1 MSNSNDDPRAAL
13 RRGVYL
19 LLIFVGVGAMLGR
32 ILAID
37 AVDRTAVEDY
47 RVKEGVGAKR
57 KALEAQGVH
66 GQQLAEA
73 LRKEETRLDERLAR
87 RRPFL
92 SANDRSRWATVRAL
106 VEDDMRIPGFPYA
119 IDRVIQ
125 QPNWD
130 TIDMVKHKDD
140 GHLYSSKPPLLA
152 TLIAGEYW
160 VIYRLSGLSL
170 GTHPFEVGRFMLVT
184 LNVIPLAIYFLL
196 LASLVERLGKSDWG
210 RIFVM
215 TAAVFATFLTTF
227 AVVLTNHVQGAVC
240 VMVALWAAVPI
251 WFDGERRWPYFA
263 LAGLS
268 SALLVADELPGLSLA
283 VALGLALLWKAP
295 RPAILAWLPACAL
308 VAAAFFGT
316 NWIAHHS
323 LRLPYAH
330 NKGTDNWYDYTYQV
344 GDRTIESYWNHPQGV
359 DLGEKSPAVYALH
372 SLVGHHGIFSLTP
385 IWLLSAAGTLVWLFQ
400 RRDRRLRELALLV
413 GAVTVVCVAFYLF
426 GVPMDKRSYGGVN
439 CGFRWVFFLTPLWL
453 LVMLP
458 AVDFLGRRRWTAV
471 LAAVLLMLSVVSV
484 SYPTWNPWTDPW
496 LMDFMRYQGWL

>member
-1 MSNSNDDPRAAL
+1 M
-13 RRGVYL
+13 
-19 LLIFVGVGAMLGR
+19 
-32 ILAID
+32 
-37 AVDRTAVEDY
+37 
-47 RVKEGVGAKR
+47 
-57 KALEAQGVH
+57 
-66 GQQLAEA
+66 
-73 LRKEETRLDERLAR
+73 
-87 RRPFL
+87 
-92 SANDRSRWATVRAL
+92 
-106 VEDDMRIPGFPYA
+106 
-119 IDRVIQ
+119 
-125 QPNWD
+125 
-130 TIDMVKHKDD
+130 
-140 GHLYSSKPPLLA
+140 A

-323 LRLPYAH
+323 LRLPYAPTRGPTT
-330 NKGTDNWYDYTYQV
+330 GTITPTKSAT
-344 GDRTIESYWNHPQGV
+344 GRSRAIGTIPRESTW
-359 DLGEKSPAVYALH
+359 A
-372 SLVGHHGIFSLTP
+372 
-385 IWLLSAAGTLVWLFQ
+385 
-400 RRDRRLRELALLV
+400 
-413 GAVTVVCVAFYLF
+413 
-426 GVPMDKRSYGGVN
+426 RS
-439 CGFRWVFFLTPLWL
+439 
-453 LVMLP
+453 
-458 AVDFLGRRRWTAV
+458 RRRSTPCTPWSATTA
-471 LAAVLLMLSVVSV
+471 SS
-484 SYPTWNPWTDPW
+484 
-496 LMDFMRYQGWL
+496 R